1 MISNHTPIHW
11 YWNRHAVGWFLALLI
26 LLTCWPLMARG
37 QGASNADASAPAVQ
51 ADSAKTAKGEGV
63 TSIPQR
69 SLISFFRDGGP
80 LMFPILGCSIIMV
93 LFTFERT
100 ISLRR
105 RKIIHKPF
113 VKQFLHQIRDGKFDR
128 DDALEFCEKNH
139 SVIAGVFAAAV
150 RKWGRP
156 AVEVEQ
162 AILDAGER
170 AANGM
175 RRNLRL
181 LNGVAT
187 ISPLLGLLGT
197 VFGMIMSFNE
207 IAHAD
212 AMGSPEQ
219 LAGGIGVALLT
230 TAFGLTVAIPSMI
243 SYMYFL
249 SRVDRLVMEI
259 DALGQ
264 DLVSEISAEE
274 LADKEERPR
283 GRKKAA

>member
-1 MISNHTPIHW
+1 
-11 YWNRHAVGWFLALLI
+11 
-26 LLTCWPLMARG
+26 MARG
-37 QGASNADASAPAVQ
+37 QGPSNAEAPAPIEKTEP
-51 ADSAKTAKGEGV
+51 AKSAKGESV
-63 TSIPQR
+63 AASTQR

-80 LMFPILGCSIIMV
+80 LMYPILGCSVIMV
-93 LFTFERT
+93 LFSFERM

-113 VKQFLHQIRDGKFDR
+113 VKQFLHQIREGKFDR
-128 DDALEFCEKNH
+128 EDALDFCESNH

-219 LAGGIGVALLT
+219 LAGGIGMALLT

-264 DLVSEISAEE
+264 ELISEISAEE
-274 LADKEERPR
+274 LTDKEEKPR
-283 GRKKAA
+283 GKKKAA

>member
-1 MISNHTPIHW
+1 MIVSPSSPQWH
-11 YWNRHAVGWFLALLI
+11 WNRRAVGWFLT
-26 LLTCWPLMARG
+26 LLTIMICWPLVAWSQTVPAVTPPRDF
-37 QGASNADASAPAVQ
+37 AAETAKDEAPAG
-51 ADSAKTAKGEGV
+51 SK
-63 TSIPQR
+63 QR
-69 SLISFFRDGGP
+69 SLISFFKEGGA
-80 LMFPILGCSIIMV
+80 LMYPILGCSIIMV
-93 LFTFERT
+93 LFTFERMM
-100 ISLRR
+100 SLRR
-105 RKIIHKPF
+105 RRIIHKPF
-113 VKQFLHQIRDGKFDR
+113 VKQFLHQIGEGKFDR
-128 DDALEFCEKNH
+128 DEALEFCEKNH

-170 AANGM
+170 AANSM

-197 VFGMIMSFNE
+197 VLGMITSFNE

-212 AMGSPEQ
+212 AMGRPEQ

-230 TAFGLTVAIPSMI
+230 TAFGLTVAIPALI

-249 SRVDRLVMEI
+249 SRVDRLVMDI

-264 DLVSEISAEE
+264 EVVAEICAEE
-274 LADKEERPR
+274 LADRPR

>member
-1 MISNHTPIHW
+1 MISQNTPIHW
-11 YWNRHAVGWFLALLI
+11 HWNRHAVGWFFAILI
-26 LLTCWPLMARG
+26 LLSCWPLMA
-37 QGASNADASAPAVQ
+37 QAQETADSPPAAPVASEAAAPAAPQ
-51 ADSAKTAKGEGV
+51 GV
-63 TSIPQR
+63 VAATQR
-69 SLISFFRDGGP
+69 SLISFFKDGGP

-93 LFTFERT
+93 LFTFERM

-113 VKQFLHQIRDGKFDR
+113 VKQFLHQIREGKFDR

-170 AANGM
+170 AANAM

-197 VFGMIMSFNE
+197 VFGMIASFNE

-212 AMGSPEQ
+212 AMGRPEQ

-230 TAFGLTVAIPSMI
+230 TAFGLTVAIPALI

-264 DLVSEISAEE
+264 EVISEISAEE
-274 LADKEERPR
+274 LADKSDRPR

>member
-1 MISNHTPIHW
+1 MI
-11 YWNRHAVGWFLALLI
+11 
-26 LLTCWPLMARG
+26 CWPLVAWAQTTPAVTPPRELD
-37 QGASNADASAPAVQ
+37 APSAASAAEAPRDDAPA
-51 ADSAKTAKGEGV
+51 AAGST
-63 TSIPQR
+63 QR
-69 SLISFFRDGGP
+69 SLITFFKDGGA
-80 LMFPILGCSIIMV
+80 LMYPILGCSIIMV
-93 LFTFERT
+93 LFTFERM

-105 RKIIHKPF
+105 RRIIHKPF
-113 VKQFLHQIRDGKFDR
+113 VKQFLHQLREGKFDR
-128 DDALEFCEKNH
+128 EEALEFCEKNH
-139 SVIAGVFAAAV
+139 SVIAGVCAAAV

-170 AANGM
+170 AANSM

-197 VFGMIMSFNE
+197 VLGMITSFNE

-212 AMGSPEQ
+212 AMGRPEQ

-230 TAFGLTVAIPSMI
+230 TAFGLTVAIPALI

-249 SRVDRLVMEI
+249 SRVDRLVMDI

-264 DLVSEISAEE
+264 EVVAEICAEE
-274 LADKEERPR
+274 LADRPR

>member
-1 MISNHTPIHW
+1 MIPNHTPIHW
-11 YWNRHAVGWFLALLI
+11 HWNRHAVGWFLALLMV
-26 LLTCWPLMARG
+26 LTCWPLVARG
-37 QGASNADASAPAVQ
+37 QESSPAEPDATVVKSEPVKS
-51 ADSAKTAKGEGV
+51 DPSEGMAAA
-63 TSIPQR
+63 TQR

-93 LFTFERT
+93 LFTFERM

-197 VFGMIMSFNE
+197 VFGMILSFNE

-219 LAGGIGVALLT
+219 LAGGIGMALLT

-264 DLVSEISAEE
+264 ELVSEISAEE
-274 LADKEERPR
+274 LADKDDRPR